1 MNRKKITALALTA
14 AISAA
19 VLAGCGSSAA
29 SSAAPAA
36 DSAADSATT
45 DTAASANLV
54 GYDVEVATLIAEKLG
69 VEPEFIE
76 GEWDGL
82 LAGLDAGRYDIM
94 VNGVDI
100 TEERAEKYDFS
111 EPYAYNRTA
120 VITKG
125 DNDTINSLEDLK
137 DKKTAN
143 GSI

>member
-45 DTAASANLV
+45 DTAASADLLSQIRERGTITVAMEGTWAPWTYHDENDNLV

-76 GEWDGL
+76 GE
-82 LAGLDAGRYDIM
+82 
-94 VNGVDI
+94 
-100 TEERAEKYDFS
+100 
-111 EPYAYNRTA
+111 
-120 VITKG
+120 
-125 DNDTINSLEDLK
+125 
-137 DKKTAN
+137 
-143 GSI
+143 